1 MLTQVKYHHSIL
13 ENVLAH
19 PKSCV
24 AHGHHQFLCHHHVL
38 NAKQCLHH
46 LRFLS
51 PSSSTVA
58 VSETTSDSDSL
69 VASIGEPL
77 CTDYGVHELPVEE
90 TESHTT
96 LSFSEK

>member
-1 MLTQVKYHHSIL
+1 MSSS
-13 ENVLAH
+13 
-19 PKSCV
+19 PP
-24 AHGHHQFLCHHHVL
+24 
-38 NAKQCLHH
+38 
-46 LRFLS
+46 FLS